1 MVHNLMASIL
11 AVDDSPSMRQLVAM
25 TLRRAG
31 HDVVLAEDGLDA
43 IRVASDQD
51 VDLVITDVHMPQM
64 DGIRLI
70 RELRGMPSYRF
81 TPILVLTTESAGD
94 MKMAGKEAGA
104 TGWIV
109 KPFNADALL
118 KVLDRVLEPA
128 RG

>member
-1 MVHNLMASIL
+1 MASIL
-11 AVDDSPSMRQLVAM
+11 AVDDSPSMRQLVSM

-31 HDVVLAEDGLDA
+31 HDVLLAEDGVDA
-43 IRVASDQD
+43 IRVAADKD

-64 DGIRLI
+64 DGISLI

-81 TPILVLTTESAGD
+81 TPILVLTTESASD
-94 MKMAGKEAGA
+94 MKMAGKAAGA

-109 KPFNADALL
+109 KPFNAEALL

>member
-1 MVHNLMASIL
+1 MASIL